1 MRHTLCISPC
11 LQRQGYPA
19 GYSPGPL
26 ATLCLAMSLL
36 LTPHSKGQPQPARVS
51 PGDPPGSSGKAS
63 AFIHTE
69 AFPATRAHNPES
81 CDSRTLKGTAPKV
94 NTVPHARHFR
104 ETEHSTG
111 DSTQRS
117 EVTKRGGNPTKR
129 GRVICTCVCTA
140 ETNTA
145 L

>member
-1 MRHTLCISPC
+1 MRHTLCSSPC
-11 LQRQGYPA
+11 VQQQDYPA

-36 LTPHSKGQPQPARVS
+36 LLTPHSKGQPRPARVS
-51 PGDPPGSSGKAS
+51 PGGPPGSSGKAS

-81 CDSRTLKGTAPKV
+81 CDSGILKGTAPKV

-104 ETEHSTG
+104 ETKHSTG

-117 EVTKRGGNPTKR
+117 EVTKK
-129 GRVICTCVCTA
+129 GRKSNKEGTYYMYTHMYSR
-140 ETNTA
+140 N
-145 L
+145 